1 MPAQHSRWSSGLPKM
16 LVDLSGDYTPVQ
28 AQVAQEVLI
37 ELGQSAALSA
47 TLDEDAD
54 RSGDIANA
62 R

>member
-1 MPAQHSRWSSGLPKM
+1 M

-37 ELGQSAALSA
+37 EFGQSAALSA